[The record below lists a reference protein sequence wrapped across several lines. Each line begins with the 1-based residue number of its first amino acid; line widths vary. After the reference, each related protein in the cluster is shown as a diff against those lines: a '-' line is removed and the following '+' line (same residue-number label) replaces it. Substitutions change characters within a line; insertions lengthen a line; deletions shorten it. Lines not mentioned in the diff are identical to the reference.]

1 VGSPNSREGARGMRR
16 LRAGGDCV
24 CEAGILGLEA
34 EVFADA
40 AAVHGERRGMVI
52 RRSHLHWR

>member
-1 VGSPNSREGARGMRR
+1 MRR